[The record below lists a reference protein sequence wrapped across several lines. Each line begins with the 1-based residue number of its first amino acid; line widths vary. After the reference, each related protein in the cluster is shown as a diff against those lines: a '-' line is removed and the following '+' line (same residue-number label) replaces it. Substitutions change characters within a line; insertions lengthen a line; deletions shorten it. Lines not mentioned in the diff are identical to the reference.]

1 MYCHTPAVTF
11 TIPGSGVNWVNLDGV
26 TGIEAPN
33 GDVDAFA
40 AAIDRLLT
48 DEALAK
54 SYAEAAHRRVAEHF
68 TVCKMMEEME
78 KCYQE
83 CEKVKR

>member
-1 MYCHTPAVTF
+1 
-11 TIPGSGVNWVNLDGV
+11 VNLDGV

-33 GDVDAFA
+33 RDVDAFA
-40 AAIDRLLT
+40 EAIDRLLT

-54 SYAEAAHRRVAEHF
+54 TYAEAAHQRVAEHF
-68 TVCKMMEEME
+68 TVSKMMEEME

-83 CEKVKR
+83 LNSNVE